1 MRATA
6 TATVQPMPSRPTLR
20 PLKTLVIMNEMPW
33 TVPTRPL
40 ALSRPSSGTS
50 RVTVV
55 ESAMLRMLS
64 TTPPIRMTPANS
76 QNQGL
81 PQSASRSS
89 PSSSHSPP
97 EAA

>member
-1 MRATA
+1 
-6 TATVQPMPSRPTLR
+6 MPSSPTLR

-40 ALSRPSSGTS
+40 ALSRSSSGTS

-55 ESAMLRMLS
+55 ESAMLRRLS
-64 TTPPIRMTPANS
+64 TTPPTRITPVNS
-76 QNQGL
+76 QNHAL

-89 PSSSHSPP
+89 PSSSHRPA

>member
-1 MRATA
+1 
-6 TATVQPMPSRPTLR
+6 MPSSPTLR

-55 ESAMLRMLS
+55 ESAMLRRLS
-64 TTPPIRMTPANS
+64 TTPPTRITPVNS
-76 QNQGL
+76 QNHAL

-89 PSSSHSPP
+89 PSSSHRPA